1 MVMPAGPAEVLR
13 PGALAG
19 LSCLVTG
26 AGSGI
31 GRAVAQ
37 RLAALGAEVT
47 GAGRE
52 AGPLEETGARIAVAG
67 GRFHAAPCNLR
78 DTEAAEALVAAVG
91 AERGLDVLVNN
102 AGGQFAA
109 RAEAISRRGWA
120 AVIDLNLT
128 AVFTLIRAAHP
139 HIARSGGAVVNLSL
153 TPVETGA
160 PGLAHAIAARAGVL
174 GLTRSLAQEWAAQGI
189 RLNCLGPGV
198 VATEGYLANY
208 DAEAR
213 AAMERAIPAGRCTTP
228 AEVAE
233 LVAFLASPAAA
244 MITGQLIQIDGAMGL
259 AGAPDLRP
267 PADG

>member
-1 MVMPAGPAEVLR
+1 MVMPAANPLVLR

-31 GRAVAQ
+31 GRAIAL
-37 RLAALGAEVT
+37 RLAGLGAEVT
-47 GAGRE
+47 GAGRAPE
-52 AGPLEETGARIAVAG
+52 PLAETGARIAATG
-67 GRFHAAPCNLR
+67 GRFHAVPCNLR
-78 DTEAAEALVAAVG
+78 DPEAAAALVAGVG
-91 AERGLDVLVNN
+91 EARGLDVLVNN

-109 RAEAISRRGWA
+109 RGEAISQRGWQ

-128 AVFTLIRAAHP
+128 SVFTLIRAAHP
-139 HIARSGGAVVNLSL
+139 YLARRGGAVINLSL

-160 PGLAHAIAARAGVL
+160 PGLSHAIAARAGVL
-174 GLTRSLAQEWAAQGI
+174 GLTRSLAQEWAGQGI
-189 RLNCLGPGV
+189 RLTCLGPGV
-198 VATEGYLANY
+198 VATEAYLANY
-208 DAEAR
+208 DATAR
-213 AAMERAIPAGRCTTP
+213 AGMERAIPAGRCTSP

-244 MITGQLIQIDGAMGL
+244 MMTGQLLQIDGAMSL

-267 PADG
+267 PD